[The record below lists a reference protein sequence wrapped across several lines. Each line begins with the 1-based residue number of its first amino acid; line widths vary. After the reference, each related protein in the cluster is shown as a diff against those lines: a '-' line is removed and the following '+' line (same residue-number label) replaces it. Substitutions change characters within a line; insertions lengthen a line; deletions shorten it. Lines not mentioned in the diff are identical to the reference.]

1 MCVCVRFLLCCHPL
15 VIIERGFVPRAST
28 HTFLKSLCPQLS
40 LTSVLTLTLVTV
52 LNAPLHTL
60 LLSCDFP
67 SLLSFL
73 TPFTS
78 PRLMSFPPAV
88 MHHSCPPPPKSP
100 LILCS
105 LSPLSPVMQRATPPR
120 KVSDYQTSHSF
131 TSRLLSPHLSLPPL
145 ASDKPPNSVD

>member
-88 MHHSCPPPPKSP
+88 MHHSCPPPPQISSHP
-100 LILCS
+100 LLPVSSLPGDADSYSTPESVRLSNLSLIHLSFALATS
-105 LSPLSPVMQRATPPR
+105 LSSAPCL
-120 KVSDYQTSHSF
+120 
-131 TSRLLSPHLSLPPL
+131 
-145 ASDKPPNSVD
+145 